1 MLDGVRVIDLSR
13 LLPGPMASWYLRGMG
28 AEIIKVEDPK
38 IGDYLRFS
46 PPFRADGS
54 SAWFA
59 MLNAGKRSLALDLKE
74 AEAQQRLRQLLMD
87 ADVLIESFRPG
98 VLARLGLDPKALRV
112 SHPHLVIASIS
123 GFGQVGE
130 RAADPG
136 HDLGYCGLAGS
147 LSLNARHDG
156 VPDLP
161 ALPLADMAGGALTT
175 AMTVCAALFARERTG
190 QGRWLDL
197 SMTEG
202 VLALMGPYLSAA
214 AAGHQVEPG
223 RDVLTGGWAR
233 YGLHRCRDGQLIALA
248 AIEDQFWNRL
258 SELLGE
264 PVPEDHA
271 ALAEIFARKTRD
283 EWCEL
288 LASACV
294 TPVLELKEVLNAPL
308 HRDRKAWRGQGADQR
323 VSPAF
328 FTDRDF
334 VTLPAP
340 ALGEANAELFED

>member
-1 MLDGVRVIDLSR
+1 MLDGIRVVDLSR

-28 AEIIKVEDPK
+28 AEVIKVEDPAV
-38 IGDYLRFS
+38 GDYLRFS

-59 MLNAGKRSLALDLKE
+59 MLNAGKRSLTLDLKQPD
-74 AEAQQRLRQLLMD
+74 AQDALRRLLMST
-87 ADVLIESFRPG
+87 DVLIESFRPG
-98 VLARLGLDPKALRV
+98 VMARLGLDPKHLRL

-123 GFGQVGE
+123 GFGQEGA

-175 AMTVCAALFARERTG
+175 AMTVSAALFARERTG
-190 QGRWLDL
+190 AGRWLDL
-197 SMTEG
+197 SMTDG
-202 VLALMGPYLSAA
+202 VLALMSPYLSAA
-214 AAGHQVEPG
+214 ASGHQAIPG
-223 RDVLTGGWAR
+223 GDVLTGGWAR
-233 YGLHRCRDGQLIALA
+233 YGLYRCQDDRLIALA
-248 AIEDQFWNRL
+248 AIEDQFWSRL

-264 PVPEDHA
+264 PAPEDHH
-271 ALAEIFARKTRD
+271 ALAAIFARKPRD
-283 EWCEL
+283 EWCSL
-288 LASACV
+288 LAPACV
-294 TPVLELKEVLNAPL
+294 TPVLELQEVLDAAM
-308 HRDRKAWRGQGADQR
+308 HRDRQVWRGQGADQR
-323 VSPAF
+323 VSPNF
-328 FTDRDF
+328 FSDRDF

-340 ALGEANAELFED
+340 SLGEANHEFLRE